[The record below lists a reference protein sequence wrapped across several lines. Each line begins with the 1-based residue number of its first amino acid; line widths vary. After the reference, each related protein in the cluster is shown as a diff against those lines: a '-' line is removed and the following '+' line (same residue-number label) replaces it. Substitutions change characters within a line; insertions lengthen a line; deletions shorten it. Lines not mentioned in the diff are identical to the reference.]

1 MVSFISFSRFVRW
14 VVSSQSTLLSLFV
27 FVLAGS
33 GSGSAQETGLAKQGE
48 RPPFAQYLPEPLSD
62 SAFQAIR
69 DNSPFRRTI
78 LLSDSIVLTGIARI
92 EGVVFAT
99 LFDTATTETHLVT
112 EIVNSEGWQLV
123 GLAGDEADLESIT
136 AKIQA
141 GGGEVV
147 SIRYKKTPLI
157 AIPGSGMVNGNRR
170 LSEKDLSEA
179 REMAKN
185 FKNEATFDGYS
196 RVTPELVS
204 RLSAVSSEQRE
215 AINRHMIGLR
225 NEGLGM
231 SERRKVYDQLLE
243 RAARSRR

>member
-1 MVSFISFSRFVRW
+1 MTSFISFLNGVRRFEGCKSW
-14 VVSSQSTLLSLFV
+14 SLSLFV
-27 FVLAGS
+27 LVLVGL
-33 GSGSAQETGLAKQGE
+33 GSAQETEFFEQGE
-48 RPPFAQYLPEPLSD
+48 EPPITQYLPEPLPD

-69 DNSPFRRTI
+69 DNSPFRRNI

-92 EGVVFAT
+92 EGKVFAT

-123 GLAGDEADLESIT
+123 GLAGDEADLGSIT

-147 SIRYKKTPLI
+147 SIRYKKTPFI
-157 AIPGSGMVNGNRR
+157 AIPGSGVVNGNRR

-185 FKNEATFDGYS
+185 FKNEASFDGYS

-204 RLSAVSSEQRE
+204 RLSAVTSEQRE

-225 NEGLGM
+225 NQGLGM